1 MNNFWQRTL
10 TGILFVIVLAGG
22 IYYHHLS
29 FATIFLLIVVAGIH
43 EMQRLFSKSET
54 QIDLFSTAFLGIFI
68 FTSVFLVQSEILNS
82 SIYLT
87 IIPIVAYIFIKELFK
102 HNKTPLINIS
112 LSLLT
117 AIYVALPFAL
127 INILAF
133 DNGEYNFHLPL
144 AIFIL
149 VWINDTGAYLSGITM
164 GKHKFFERISPK
176 KTWEG
181 TIGGFV
187 LTLVASY
194 VISLFWNEMNA
205 LQWVIF
211 GGIIS
216 VMSVLGDLTESMFKR
231 SIGVK
236 DSGTILPGH
245 GGILDRFDAV
255 LFAIPMAVFYIEL
268 FVR

>member
-22 IYYHHLS
+22 IYYHQLS
-29 FATIFLLIVVAGIH
+29 FAAIFLLIVVAGIQ
-43 EMQRLFSKSET
+43 EMHQLFTKTKT
-54 QIDLFSTAFLGIFI
+54 QFNLFTTSFLGIFI
-68 FTSVFLVQSEILNS
+68 FI
-82 SIYLT
+82 SIYLVQAQIFKT
-87 IIPIVAYIFIKELFK
+87 SIFLAIIPIITYIFIKELFLQ
-102 HNKTPLINIS
+102 NKSPLLNIS

-117 AIYVALPFAL
+117 AIYIALPFAL
-127 INILAF
+127 MSLLAF

-149 VWINDTGAYLSGITM
+149 VWINDTGAYLSGMTL

-181 TIGGFV
+181 TIGGFI
-187 LTLVASY
+187 LTIVASY
-194 VISLFWNEMNA
+194 ILSLFWNEMNVI
-205 LQWVIF
+205 QWIFF

-216 VMSVLGDLTESMFKR
+216 IMAVLGDLTESMFKR

-236 DSGTILPGH
+236 DSGSILPGH
-245 GGILDRFDAV
+245 GGVLDRFDAV

>member
-1 MNNFWQRTL
+1 MSNFWQRTL

-22 IYYHHLS
+22 IYYHSLS
-29 FATIFLLIVVAGIH
+29 FALIFLLIVLAGIH
-43 EMQRLFSKSET
+43 EMSRLFSKSENK
-54 QIDLFSTAFLGIFI
+54 IDLYSTAILGIYIFI
-68 FTSVFLVQSEILNS
+68 
-82 SIYLT
+82 SIYLVRSGISSPSVYT
-87 IIPIVAYIFIKELFK
+87 GIIPIIAYLFIKELFLR
-102 HNKTPLINIS
+102 NKAPLVNIA

-117 AIYVALPFAL
+117 ACYIATPFAL

-133 DNGEYNFHLPL
+133 KDGVYNFHLPL

-149 VWINDTGAYLSGITM
+149 VWINDTGAYLSGITL

-181 TIGGFV
+181 TIGGFLLTICAAYV
-187 LTLVASY
+187 L
-194 VISLFWNEMNA
+194 SLLWNDMNMI
-205 LQWVIF
+205 QWLFF
-211 GGIIS
+211 GSIIS
-216 VMSVLGDLTESMFKR
+216 TMAVLGDLAESMFKR

>member
-22 IYYHHLS
+22 IFYHQLS
-29 FATIFLLIVVAGIH
+29 FAAIFLLIVVAGIH
-43 EMQRLFSKSET
+43 EMHRLFSKSET
-54 QIDLFSTAFLGIFI
+54 QIDLFTTAFLGIFI
-68 FTSVFLVQSEILNS
+68 FI
-82 SIYLT
+82 SIYLVQANLFDHSIFLA
-87 IIPIVAYIFIKELFK
+87 IIPITAYIFIKELFQQ
-102 HNKTPLINIS
+102 NKAPLINIA
-112 LSLLT
+112 LSLFT
-117 AIYVALPFAL
+117 ASYVALPFAL
-127 INILAF
+127 MNLLAF
-133 DNGEYNFHLPL
+133 NNGEYNFHLPL

-149 VWINDTGAYLSGITM
+149 VWINDTGAYLSGITL

-181 TIGGFV
+181 TIGGFA
-187 LTLVASY
+187 LTIIASY
-194 VISLFWNEMNA
+194 VLSLLWNEMNTI
-205 LQWVIF
+205 QWLIF
-211 GGIIS
+211 GGITS
-216 VMSVLGDLTESMFKR
+216 TMAVLGDLTESMFKR

-245 GGILDRFDAV
+245 GGVLDRFDAV

>member
-22 IYYHHLS
+22 IFYHQLS

-43 EMQRLFSKSET
+43 EMSILFSKTENKV
-54 QIDLFSTAFLGIFI
+54 DLFTTAFLGIYIFI
-68 FTSVFLVQSEILNS
+68 STYLIQAKILDS
-82 SIYLT
+82 SAYLA
-87 IIPIVAYIFIKELFK
+87 IIPIVAYIFIKELFLQ
-102 HNKTPLINIS
+102 NKAPLTNIA

-117 AIYVALPFAL
+117 ACYIALPFAL

-133 DNGEYNFHLPL
+133 QDGQYNFHLPL

-149 VWINDTGAYLSGITM
+149 VWINDTGAYLSGITL

-187 LTLVASY
+187 LTIVASY
-194 VISLFWNEMNA
+194 VLSLFWDDMN
-205 LQWVIF
+205 LFQWLIF
-211 GGIIS
+211 GGITSI
-216 VMSVLGDLTESMFKR
+216 MAVLGDLAESMFKR

-268 FVR
+268 LVR